1 MNTMEQE
8 VKENLD
14 ICLAPWSN
22 IKQSLPVPGG
32 SDWAGSL
39 LRMYKTFG
47 TKDFSMV
54 PGRGVFGHPMGP
66 EDGARSIR
74 QAWEAI
80 DRGISIDDYAK
91 SHKELEQAIA
101 AFG

>member
-1 MNTMEQE
+1 
-8 VKENLD
+8 
-14 ICLAPWSN
+14 
-22 IKQSLPVPGG
+22 
-32 SDWAGSL
+32 
-39 LRMYKTFG
+39 
-47 TKDFSMV
+47 MV